1 MVNEDKMR
9 LVAMLEE
16 RFNILPDEVL
26 NNISFDCDFKIINFL
41 PDIKVK
47 KVIENDVHKRDK
59 NGRYC
64 FDVEKSNI
72 FKIPY
77 RKNIED
83 LSVIVGENGSGKTT
97 LINQILGLT
106 GLKRNHRI
114 YLIFEA
120 NNEFWAYPELPI
132 KTISFPHRFE
142 CPYILKFSNANEFSN
157 KDLSSDSNGIDVSNF
172 NNVIKSQKFSSYDK
186 KQKSVLL
193 KEILNQIKFIED
205 FSTKIKDFVDYTK
218 KGVIVQFQ
226 GKALPFTYKSN
237 ELLYLDKVIRMK
249 SDVEKDE
256 INFRLVEYFSVLIN
270 QMIRYNHLKRS
281 QSYRENF
288 LNFHLALVADRR
300 NIKLQYQA
308 IRDKFKF
315 FIQPQTVTNDLR
327 FYQVEVEDEGIEW
340 IEIWHLL
347 FIFNVY
353 FDYLKT
359 IKNNFDYTYTNQMR
373 DILNE
378 FHDVLLKIN
387 EKEKYKYYGN
397 WGFEEWRELL
407 YSVKDLINL
416 DTHENVQTRWNNFWR
431 KNKGLCNKVAEAVGY
446 TSYFKLYENG
456 TSMKYK
462 LIPEKVW
469 EDLEKIVKSGKELK
483 SLQRFENFLYELQ
496 DINKDI
502 NKDFTKISLIVDC
515 ISEIKIP
522 EVLDS
527 IHMQWV
533 GLSSG
538 ELGLLKSFANLY
550 SAKINLQGKTFP
562 GVATTNYVLLFD
574 EIDLGLHPEW
584 QRKWISR
591 ALPII
596 EKIFDDKH
604 LQIIIT
610 SHSPIFLSDI
620 YRENILFLS
629 KNNEEFKEKS
639 FEKTFGQNIYTL
651 FKNSFFLQDVMGEY
665 AYNTIKD
672 TIEFLTFKINQTDG
686 NLNLN
691 SLFNS
696 LDETKREKMAKKIID
711 SVGEPIIA
719 NQLKELFYR
728 AFPNKNDESIEI
740 RNRIAQLQKN
750 SNNLRGNVLNDAFE
764 ITKLSTRIC

>member
-1 MVNEDKMR
+1 MVNGDKIR

-26 NNISFDCDFKIINFL
+26 NSVSLDCDFKIINFL

-47 KVIENDVHKRDK
+47 KVIEKDVHKRDE

-64 FDVEKSNI
+64 FDIEKSDI
-72 FKIPY
+72 FQIPY

-106 GLKRNHRI
+106 GLKRNHNI

-172 NNVIKSQKFSSYDK
+172 NNVIKSKKISSYDK
-186 KQKSVLL
+186 KKKSVVLE
-193 KEILNQIKFIED
+193 EILNQIKFVED

-237 ELLYLDKVIRMK
+237 ELLYLDKIIRMK
-249 SDVEKDE
+249 SDAEKDE
-256 INFRLVEYFSVLIN
+256 INYRLVEYFSILIN
-270 QMIRYNHLKRS
+270 QIIIYSHLKRS

-288 LNFHLALVADRR
+288 LNFHLTLVADRR
-300 NIKLQYQA
+300 NIKLQYKA
-308 IRDKFKF
+308 IRNKFKF
-315 FIQPQTVTNDLR
+315 FIQPQTVNGDLR
-327 FYQVEVEDEGIEW
+327 FYQVENEDIEW

-359 IKNNFDYTYTNQMR
+359 KKDDIDDIYIKQMH
-373 DILNE
+373 DILE
-378 FHDVLLKIN
+378 KCYDALLKIN
-387 EKEKYKYYGN
+387 EKEEYKHYRDWN
-397 WGFEEWRELL
+397 FEEWRELL
-407 YSVKDLINL
+407 YTVKKLIDSSTDDNI
-416 DTHENVQTRWNNFWR
+416 QTRWDNFWR
-431 KNKGLCNKVAEAVGY
+431 RNKGLCNKVAEAVGY
-446 TSYFKLYENG
+446 ISYFKLYEDG
-456 TSMKYK
+456 ISMKYK

-483 SLQRFENFLYELQ
+483 ALQRFENFLYELQ
-496 DINKDI
+496 YI

-522 EVLDS
+522 DVLNS
-527 IHMQWV
+527 IHVRWV

-538 ELGLLKSFANLY
+538 ELGLLKFFANLY

-596 EKIFDDKH
+596 EKIFDGKH
-604 LQIIIT
+604 LQVIIT
-610 SHSPIFLSDI
+610 THSPIFLSDI
-620 YRENILFLS
+620 YKENILFLTRD
-629 KNNEEFKEKS
+629 NNEETNDRL

-672 TIEFLTFKINQTDG
+672 TIKFLTLKINPTDRS
-686 NLNLN
+686 LDSN

-719 NQLKELFYR
+719 NQLKELFYK
-728 AFPNKNDESIEI
+728 AFPNKNDEISEI
-740 RNRIAQLQKN
+740 QNQINQLQIK
-750 SNNLRGNVLNDAFE
+750 LRQLE
-764 ITKLSTRIC
+764 EEHSQ

>member
-1 MVNEDKMR
+1 MVNENKIR

-16 RFNILPDEVL
+16 RFNIFPDEVL
-26 NNISFDCDFKIINFL
+26 NNVSFDCDFKIINFL

-47 KVIENDVHKRDK
+47 KVIEKDVHKRDED
-59 NGRYC
+59 GRYC
-64 FDVEKSNI
+64 FDIEKSDI
-72 FKIPY
+72 FEIPY

-106 GLKRNHRI
+106 GLKRNHHI

-120 NNEFWAYPELPI
+120 NNEFWAYPESPI

-157 KDLSSDSNGIDVSNF
+157 IDFKNFSSYSNGIDVSNF
-172 NNVIKSQKFSSYDK
+172 NNVIKSKKFSSYEK
-186 KQKSVLL
+186 KQKTVFP

-218 KGVIVQFQ
+218 KEVIVQFQ

-237 ELLYLDKVIRMK
+237 ELLYLDKIIRMK
-249 SDVEKDE
+249 CDAEKDE

-270 QMIRYNHLKRS
+270 QIISYNHLKRS

-300 NIKLQYQA
+300 NIKLQYQS
-308 IRDKFKF
+308 IRDKFNF
-315 FIQPQTVTNDLR
+315 FIQPQTITDDLK
-327 FYQVEVEDEGIEW
+327 FYQVKDEGIEW

-359 IKNNFDYTYTNQMR
+359 TKDDIDDIYIKQMH
-373 DILNE
+373 DILE
-378 FHDVLLKIN
+378 KCYDALLKIN
-387 EKEKYKYYGN
+387 EKEEYNHYSD
-397 WGFEEWRELL
+397 WVFEEWKELL
-407 YSVKDLINL
+407 HTVRNLI
-416 DTHENVQTRWNNFWR
+416 DTPLYNENIQSRWNDFWR
-431 KNKGLCNKVAEAVGY
+431 KNKGLCTKVAEAVGY
-446 TSYFKLYENG
+446 ISYFEIYEDDI
-456 TSMKYK
+456 SIKYK

-469 EDLEKIVKSGKELK
+469 EDLKKIVKSGKELE

-496 DINKDI
+496 DINE
-502 NKDFTKISLIVDC
+502 DFTKISLIVDC
-515 ISEIKIP
+515 ISKIKIP
-522 EVLDS
+522 DVLNS
-527 IHMQWV
+527 IHVRWV

-596 EKIFDDKH
+596 EKIFHDKH
-604 LQIIIT
+604 LQVIIT
-610 SHSPIFLSDI
+610 THSPIFLSDI
-620 YRENILFLS
+620 YKENILFLTRD
-629 KNNEEFKEKS
+629 NNEETNDRL

-651 FKNSFFLQDVMGEY
+651 FKDSFFLQDVMGEY

-672 TIEFLTFKINQTDG
+672 TIEYLSFKVNSNSSYSREENLYNYSDEIIN
-686 NLNLN
+686 
-691 SLFNS
+691 
-696 LDETKREKMAKKIID
+696 EKIAKKVID

-740 RNRIAQLQKN
+740 RNRIAQLQK
-750 SNNLRGNVLNDAFE
+750 
-764 ITKLSTRIC
+764 KLEQLEGERSQ

>member
-1 MVNEDKMR
+1 MIEDNKIR
-9 LVAMLEE
+9 LVALIEE
-16 RFNILPDEVL
+16 NYYSPTNQYFRV
-26 NNISFDCDFKIINFL
+26 INFL

-47 KVIENDVHKRDK
+47 KVIENDIHKRDE

-64 FDVEKSNI
+64 FDVEKSDI
-72 FKIPY
+72 IKIPY

-97 LINQILGLT
+97 LINQILGLIGKT
-106 GLKRNHRI
+106 RNQNI
-114 YLIFEA
+114 YLIFES

-157 KDLSSDSNGIDVSNF
+157 KDFSSESNGIDVSNF
-172 NNVIKSQKFSSYDK
+172 NNIIKSEKFSSYDK
-186 KQKSVLL
+186 KKKSVLL

-237 ELLYLDKVIRMK
+237 ELLYLDKITRMK
-249 SDVEKDE
+249 NDAEKNE
-256 INFRLVEYFSVLIN
+256 INFRLVEYFSILIN
-270 QMIRYNHLKRS
+270 QMISYNPLKRI
-281 QSYRENF
+281 QSYREKF
-288 LNFHLALVADRR
+288 LNFHLALVTDRR

-315 FIQPQTVTNDLR
+315 FIQSKTVARDLR
-327 FYQVEVEDEGIEW
+327 FYQVGNENIEW

-359 IKNNFDYTYTNQMR
+359 TRNGIDYTYDKKMY
-373 DILNE
+373 DILDN
-378 FHDVLLKIN
+378 FNDTLLKIN
-387 EKEKYKYYGN
+387 ERKENKHDIDWN
-397 WGFEEWRELL
+397 FEEWREFL
-407 YSVKDLINL
+407 YIIKKSIDLSIY
-416 DTHENVQTRWNNFWR
+416 DENIQTKWNDFWT

-446 TSYFKLYENG
+446 TSYFELYEDDI
-456 TSMKYK
+456 SIKYK

-469 EDLEKIVKSGKELK
+469 EDLKNIVKSRKELE

-496 DINKDI
+496 DIND
-502 NKDFTKISLIVDC
+502 DFTKISLIVDC
-515 ISEIKIP
+515 ISKIKIP
-522 EVLDS
+522 EVLNS
-527 IHMQWV
+527 IHVQWV

-562 GVATTNYVLLFD
+562 GVAITNYVLLFD

-604 LQIIIT
+604 LQVIIT
-610 SHSPIFLSDI
+610 THSPIFLSDI
-620 YRENILFLS
+620 YKENILFLTRDNS
-629 KNNEEFKEKS
+629 EETNDRL

-665 AYNTIKD
+665 AYNTIKY
-672 TIEFLTFKINQTDG
+672 TIEFLTSKINQTDEI
-686 NLNLN
+686 LDPN

-740 RNRIAQLQKN
+740 RNQIAQLQK
-750 SNNLRGNVLNDAFE
+750 
-764 ITKLSTRIC
+764 KLEQLEGERSQ

>member
-1 MVNEDKMR
+1 MVNGDKIR

-16 RFNILPDEVL
+16 RFNISPDEVL
-26 NNISFDCDFKIINFL
+26 NSVSLDCDFKIINFL

-47 KVIENDVHKRDK
+47 KVIEKDVHKRDE

-64 FDVEKSNI
+64 FDIEKSDI
-72 FKIPY
+72 FQIPY

-120 NNEFWAYPELPI
+120 NNDFWAYPELPI

-172 NNVIKSQKFSSYDK
+172 NNVIKSEKFSSYDK
-186 KQKSVLL
+186 KQKSVSV
-193 KEILNQIKFIED
+193 KEILNQIKFTEE
-205 FSTKIKDFVDYTK
+205 FSNKIKDFVDYTK

-237 ELLYLDKVIRMK
+237 ELLYLDKIIRMK
-249 SDVEKDE
+249 DDAEKDE

-270 QMIRYNHLKRS
+270 QMISYNHLKRV

-308 IRDKFKF
+308 IRDKFKY
-315 FIQPQTVTNDLR
+315 FIQPQTVARDLR
-327 FYQVEVEDEGIEW
+327 FYQVGNGDLEW

-359 IKNNFDYTYTNQMR
+359 TSNGIDYTYTKKMY
-373 DILNE
+373 DILDKFN
-378 FHDVLLKIN
+378 DTLLKIN
-387 EKEKYKYYGN
+387 ERKEYKHDIDWN
-397 WGFEEWRELL
+397 FEEWRECL
-407 YSVKDLINL
+407 YIVKDLIDFSIYN
-416 DTHENVQTRWNNFWR
+416 ENIQTRWKDFWI
-431 KNKGLCNKVAEAVGY
+431 KSKGLCNKVAEAVGY
-446 TSYFKLYENG
+446 TSYFELYEDDI
-456 TSMKYK
+456 SIKYK

-469 EDLEKIVKSGKELK
+469 EDLKNIVKSRTELE

-496 DINKDI
+496 DINE
-502 NKDFTKISLIVDC
+502 DFTKISLIVDC
-515 ISEIKIP
+515 ISKIKIP
-522 EVLDS
+522 EVLNS
-527 IHMQWV
+527 IHVRWV

-538 ELGLLKSFANLY
+538 ELGLLKFFANLY

-562 GVATTNYVLLFD
+562 GVAKTNYVLLFD

-596 EKIFDDKH
+596 EKIFDGKH
-604 LQIIIT
+604 LQVIIT
-610 SHSPIFLSDI
+610 THSPIFLSDI

-629 KNNEEFKEKS
+629 KDNEEFKEKS

-651 FKNSFFLQDVMGEY
+651 FKNSFFLNDVMGEY
-665 AYNTIKD
+665 AFNTIKD
-672 TIEFLTFKINQTDG
+672 TIEYLSFKVNSNSSYNREESLYNNSDEIIN
-686 NLNLN
+686 
-691 SLFNS
+691 
-696 LDETKREKMAKKIID
+696 EKIAKKVID

-719 NQLKELFYR
+719 NQLKELFYK
-728 AFPNKNDESIEI
+728 AFPNKNDEISEI
-740 RNRIAQLQKN
+740 QNQINQLQNRIRQLEEEPSQ
-750 SNNLRGNVLNDAFE
+750 
-764 ITKLSTRIC
+764 

>member
-1 MVNEDKMR
+1 MANENRIR
-9 LVAMLEE
+9 LVALVKESTTL
-16 RFNILPDEVL
+16 FDGDV
-26 NNISFDCDFKIINFL
+26 SFKCDFKIINFL
-41 PDIKVK
+41 PDIEVK
-47 KVIENDVHKRDK
+47 KVMEAGVHKRDE

-64 FDVEKSNI
+64 FDVEKSDI

-83 LSVIVGENGSGKTT
+83 LTVIVGENGSGKTT

-106 GLKRNHRI
+106 GLQRNHQI

-157 KDLSSDSNGIDVSNF
+157 KDFSSDSNGIDVSNY

-186 KQKSVLL
+186 KQRSVFL

-226 GKALPFTYKSN
+226 GEALPFDYKSN

-270 QMIRYNHLKRS
+270 KIIRYNHLRRS
-281 QSYRENF
+281 QSYRENL

-308 IRDKFKF
+308 IRDKFEF
-315 FIQPQTVTNDLR
+315 FIQPQTVTYDLR
-327 FYQVEVEDEGIEW
+327 RYRVQDEGIEW

-359 IKNNFDYTYTNQMR
+359 IKNNFDYTYTNQMG

-378 FHDVLLKIN
+378 FSDVLLKIH
-387 EKEKYKYYGN
+387 EKGKYKYYSK
-397 WGFEEWRELL
+397 WGFEEWIELL
-407 YSVKDLINL
+407 NSVKDLINL
-416 DTHENVQTRWNNFWR
+416 ETHEIVQTRWKNFWR

-446 TSYFKLYENG
+446 TSYFNLYENG
-456 TSMKYK
+456 ISMKYK

-469 EDLEKIVKSGKELK
+469 EDLKNIVRTRKELE

-496 DINKDI
+496 DI

-522 EVLDS
+522 KVLDS
-527 IHMQWV
+527 IHVRWV

-538 ELGLLKSFANLY
+538 ELGLLKFFANLY

-562 GVATTNYVLLFD
+562 GVATKNYILLFD
-574 EIDLGLHPEW
+574 EVDLGLHPEW

-629 KNNEEFKEKS
+629 KDNEEFKEKS

-665 AYNTIKD
+665 AHNTIKD
-672 TIEFLTFKINQTDG
+672 TIEFLTSKINKTDAA
-686 NLNLN
+686 LNPN

-696 LDETKREKMAKKIID
+696 LDETKRERMAKKIID

-728 AFPNKNDESIEI
+728 AFQNKNGESIEI
-740 RNRIAQLQKN
+740 RNQIAQLQK
-750 SNNLRGNVLNDAFE
+750 
-764 ITKLSTRIC
+764 KLERLEGGRSQ

>member
-1 MVNEDKMR
+1 MVNGDKIR

-26 NNISFDCDFKIINFL
+26 NSVSLDCDFKIINFL

-47 KVIENDVHKRDK
+47 KVIEKDVHKRDE

-64 FDVEKSNI
+64 FDIEKSDI
-72 FKIPY
+72 FQIPY

-106 GLKRNHRI
+106 GLKRNHNI

-172 NNVIKSQKFSSYDK
+172 NNVIKSKKISSYDK
-186 KQKSVLL
+186 KKKSVVLE
-193 KEILNQIKFIED
+193 EILNQIKFVED

-237 ELLYLDKVIRMK
+237 ELLYLDKIIRMK
-249 SDVEKDE
+249 SDAEKDE
-256 INFRLVEYFSVLIN
+256 INYRLVEYFSILIN
-270 QMIRYNHLKRS
+270 QIIIYSHLKRS

-288 LNFHLALVADRR
+288 LNFHLTLVADRR
-300 NIKLQYQA
+300 NIKLQYKA
-308 IRDKFKF
+308 IRNKFKF
-315 FIQPQTVTNDLR
+315 FIQPQTVNGDLR
-327 FYQVEVEDEGIEW
+327 FYQVENEDIEW

-359 IKNNFDYTYTNQMR
+359 KKDDIDDIYIKQMH
-373 DILNE
+373 DILE
-378 FHDVLLKIN
+378 KCYDALLKIN
-387 EKEKYKYYGN
+387 EKEEYKHYRDWN
-397 WGFEEWRELL
+397 FEEWRELL
-407 YSVKDLINL
+407 YTVKKLIDSSTDDNI
-416 DTHENVQTRWNNFWR
+416 QTRWDNFWR
-431 KNKGLCNKVAEAVGY
+431 RNKGLCNKVAEAIGY
-446 TSYFKLYENG
+446 ISYFKLYEDG
-456 TSMKYK
+456 ISMKYK

-483 SLQRFENFLYELQ
+483 ALQRFENFLYELQ
-496 DINKDI
+496 YI

-522 EVLDS
+522 DVLNS
-527 IHMQWV
+527 IHVRWV

-538 ELGLLKSFANLY
+538 ELGLLKFFANLY

-596 EKIFDDKH
+596 EKIFDGKH
-604 LQIIIT
+604 LQVIIT
-610 SHSPIFLSDI
+610 THSPIFLSDI
-620 YRENILFLS
+620 YKENILFLTRD
-629 KNNEEFKEKS
+629 NNEETNDRL

-672 TIEFLTFKINQTDG
+672 TIKFLTLKINPTDRS
-686 NLNLN
+686 LDSN

-719 NQLKELFYR
+719 NQLKELFYK
-728 AFPNKNDESIEI
+728 AFPNKNDEISEI
-740 RNRIAQLQKN
+740 QNQINQLQIK
-750 SNNLRGNVLNDAFE
+750 LRQLE
-764 ITKLSTRIC
+764 EEHSQ

>member
-1 MVNEDKMR
+1 MVNENKIR
-9 LVAMLEE
+9 LVALLEE
-16 RFNILPDEVL
+16 RDTILTNDVL
-26 NNISFDCDFKIINFL
+26 NTVSLECNFKIINFL
-41 PDIKVK
+41 PDIKIVK
-47 KVIENDVHKRDK
+47 VLENGVHKQDGGK
-59 NGRYC
+59 YL
-64 FDVEKSNI
+64 FKVEKSDI
-72 FKIPY
+72 FQIPY
-77 RKNIED
+77 TKNIKD

-97 LINQILGLT
+97 LINQILGLN
-106 GLKRNHRI
+106 GLQRNHHI
-114 YLIFEA
+114 YLIFES

-157 KDLSSDSNGIDVSNF
+157 KDFSSNSNGIDVSNF
-172 NNVIKSQKFSSYDK
+172 NNVIKSKKFSSYDK
-186 KQKSVLL
+186 KQKSVFL

-218 KGVIVQFQ
+218 KEVIVQFQ
-226 GKALPFTYKSN
+226 GNALPFTYKSN
-237 ELLYLDKVIRMK
+237 DLLYLDRIIRMK
-249 SDVEKDE
+249 SDAEKDE

-270 QMIRYNHLKRS
+270 QIISYNHLKRS

-315 FIQPQTVTNDLR
+315 FIQPQTVTGDLR
-327 FYQVEVEDEGIEW
+327 FYQVEDEGIEW

-359 IKNNFDYTYTNQMR
+359 VKNNFDYTYINQMH
-373 DILNE
+373 DILE
-378 FHDVLLKIN
+378 KCYDALLRIN
-387 EKEKYKYYGN
+387 EKEKYKYYSN
-397 WGFEEWRELL
+397 WFFEEWKELL

-416 DTHENVQTRWNNFWR
+416 ETHENVQTRWNNFWR
-431 KNKGLCNKVAEAVGY
+431 RNKGLCNKVAEAVGY
-446 TSYFKLYENG
+446 TSYFELYQDG
-456 TSMKYK
+456 ISIKYK

-469 EDLEKIVKSGKELK
+469 EDLKKIVKSGKELE

-496 DINKDI
+496 DINT
-502 NKDFTKISLIVDC
+502 DFRTISSIVDC
-515 ISEIKIP
+515 ISKINIP

-527 IHMQWV
+527 IQMRWK

-538 ELGLLKSFANLY
+538 ELGLLRSFANLY

-562 GVATTNYVLLFD
+562 GVATTNYLLLFD
-574 EIDLGLHPEW
+574 EVDLGLHPEW
-584 QRKWISR
+584 QRRWISK

-604 LQIIIT
+604 LQVIIT
-610 SHSPIFLSDI
+610 THSPIFLSDI
-620 YRENILFLS
+620 YRENILFLE
-629 KNNEEFKEKS
+629 KDNENINRKTI
-639 FEKTFGQNIYTL
+639 EKTFGQNIYTL
-651 FKNSFFLQDVMGEY
+651 FKNSFFLNDVMGEY
-665 AYNTIKD
+665 AFNTIKD
-672 TIEFLTFKINQTDG
+672 TIEYLSFKVNSNSSYSREEKLYNYSDEIIN
-686 NLNLN
+686 
-691 SLFNS
+691 
-696 LDETKREKMAKKIID
+696 EKIAKKVID

>member
-1 MVNEDKMR
+1 MVNEDKIR

-47 KVIENDVHKRDK
+47 KVIEKDVHKRDE

-64 FDVEKSNI
+64 FDVEKSDI

-106 GLKRNHRI
+106 GLQRNHQI

-157 KDLSSDSNGIDVSNF
+157 KDFSSDSNGIDVSSF
-172 NNVIKSQKFSSYDK
+172 NNVIKSQKLSSYNK
-186 KQKSVLL
+186 KQKSVFL

-218 KGVIVQFQ
+218 KEVIVQFQ
-226 GKALPFTYKSN
+226 GKALPFAYKSN

-270 QMIRYNHLKRS
+270 QIIRYNHLRRS
-281 QSYRENF
+281 RSYRENF

-315 FIQPQTVTNDLR
+315 FIQPQTVTDDLR
-327 FYQVEVEDEGIEW
+327 FYQVEDEGIEW

-359 IKNNFDYTYTNQMR
+359 IKNNFDYTYTNQMH
-373 DILNE
+373 DILE
-378 FHDVLLKIN
+378 KCYDALLKIN
-387 EKEKYKYYGN
+387 EKEKYKYYSN

-416 DTHENVQTRWNNFWR
+416 ETHENVQTRWNNFWR
-431 KNKGLCNKVAEAVGY
+431 RNKGLCNKVAESVGY
-446 TSYFKLYENG
+446 TSYFKLYEDG
-456 TSMKYK
+456 ISMKYK

-469 EDLEKIVKSGKELK
+469 EDLEKIVRSGKELK

-496 DINKDI
+496 DI

-527 IHMQWV
+527 IHMRWV

-629 KNNEEFKEKS
+629 KDNEEFKEKS

-672 TIEFLTFKINQTDG
+672 TIEFLTLKINPTDRS
-686 NLNLN
+686 LDSN
-691 SLFNS
+691 SLFNR
-696 LDETKREKMAKKIID
+696 LDETKREKTAKKIID
-711 SVGEPIIA
+711 SVGETIIA
-719 NQLKELFYR
+719 NQLKELFDK
-728 AFPNKNDESIEI
+728 AFPNKNDEISKIQNQI
-740 RNRIAQLQKN
+740 DQLQK
-750 SNNLRGNVLNDAFE
+750 
-764 ITKLSTRIC
+764 KLEQLEEERSQ

>member
-1 MVNEDKMR
+1 MVNGDKIR

-16 RFNILPDEVL
+16 RFNILPDEAL
-26 NNISFDCDFKIINFL
+26 NSVSLDCDFKIINFL

-47 KVIENDVHKRDK
+47 KVIEKDVHKRDE

-64 FDVEKSNI
+64 FDIEKSDI
-72 FKIPY
+72 FQIPY

-172 NNVIKSQKFSSYDK
+172 NNVIKSEKFSSYDK

-237 ELLYLDKVIRMK
+237 ELLYLDKIIRMK
-249 SDVEKDE
+249 SDAEKDE
-256 INFRLVEYFSVLIN
+256 INFRLVEYFSILIN
-270 QMIRYNHLKRS
+270 QMISYNHLKRM

-315 FIQPQTVTNDLR
+315 FIQPQTVARDLR
-327 FYQVEVEDEGIEW
+327 FYQVGNEDIEW

-359 IKNNFDYTYTNQMR
+359 TRNGIDYTYTKIMY
-373 DILNE
+373 DILDKFN
-378 FHDVLLKIN
+378 DTLLKIN
-387 EKEKYKYYGN
+387 ERKEYN
-397 WGFEEWRELL
+397 HDIDWNFEEWRECLDI
-407 YSVKDLINL
+407 VKKLI
-416 DTHENVQTRWNNFWR
+416 DFSIYDENIQTRWNDFWI
-431 KNKGLCNKVAEAVGY
+431 KSKGLCNKVAEAVGY
-446 TSYFKLYENG
+446 TSYFELYEDD
-456 TSMKYK
+456 TSIKYK

-469 EDLEKIVKSGKELK
+469 EDLKNIVESRKELE

-496 DINKDI
+496 DINE
-502 NKDFTKISLIVDC
+502 DFTKISLIMDC
-515 ISEIKIP
+515 ISKIKIP
-522 EVLDS
+522 EVLNS
-527 IHMQWV
+527 IHVRWG

-629 KNNEEFKEKS
+629 KDNEEFKEKS

-672 TIEFLTFKINQTDG
+672 TIEFLTLKINPTDRS
-686 NLNLN
+686 LDSN
-691 SLFNS
+691 SLFNR
-696 LDETKREKMAKKIID
+696 LDETKREKTAKKIID
-711 SVGEPIIA
+711 SVGETIIA
-719 NQLKELFYR
+719 NQLKELFDK
-728 AFPNKNDESIEI
+728 AFPNKNDEISKIQNQI
-740 RNRIAQLQKN
+740 DQLQK
-750 SNNLRGNVLNDAFE
+750 
-764 ITKLSTRIC
+764 KLEQLEEERSQ

>member
-1 MVNEDKMR
+1 MVNEDKIR

-16 RFNILPDEVL
+16 RFNIFHDEVL
-26 NNISFDCDFKIINFL
+26 NNVSFDCDFKIINFL

-47 KVIENDVHKRDK
+47 KVIEKDVHKRDED
-59 NGRYC
+59 GRYC
-64 FDVEKSNI
+64 FDIEKSDI
-72 FKIPY
+72 FQIPY

-97 LINQILGLT
+97 LINQILRLT
-106 GLKRNHRI
+106 GIKRNHRI

-120 NNEFWAYPELPI
+120 NNDFWAYPELPI

-172 NNVIKSQKFSSYDK
+172 NNVIKSEKFSSYVK
-186 KQKSVLL
+186 KQKSVSL
-193 KEILNQIKFIED
+193 KEILNQIKFTEE

-237 ELLYLDKVIRMK
+237 ELLYLDKIIRMK
-249 SDVEKDE
+249 SDAEKDE

-270 QMIRYNHLKRS
+270 QMISYSHLKRV

-315 FIQPQTVTNDLR
+315 FIQPQTVARDLR
-327 FYQVEVEDEGIEW
+327 FYQVKDEGIEW

-359 IKNNFDYTYTNQMR
+359 IKNNFDYRYTNQMR
-373 DILNE
+373 DILDE
-378 FHDVLLKIN
+378 FHDALLKIN
-387 EKEKYKYYGN
+387 EKKEYKHDIDWNFG
-397 WGFEEWRELL
+397 EWMEIL
-407 YSVKDLINL
+407 YTVRDLIDLIDFSKYDKNS
-416 DTHENVQTRWNNFWR
+416 QTIWNDFWR
-431 KNKGLCNKVAEAVGY
+431 KNKGLCTKVAEAVGY
-446 TSYFKLYENG
+446 ISYFELYEDDI
-456 TSMKYK
+456 SIKYK

-469 EDLEKIVKSGKELK
+469 EDLKKIVKSGKELE

-496 DINKDI
+496 DINE
-502 NKDFTKISLIVDC
+502 DFTKISLIVDC
-515 ISEIKIP
+515 ISKIKIP
-522 EVLDS
+522 DVLNS
-527 IHMQWV
+527 IHVRWV

-538 ELGLLKSFANLY
+538 ELGLLKFFANLY

-596 EKIFDDKH
+596 EKIFDGKH
-604 LQIIIT
+604 LQVIIT
-610 SHSPIFLSDI
+610 THSPIFLSDI
-620 YRENILFLS
+620 YKENILFLTRD
-629 KNNEEFKEKS
+629 NNEETNDRL

-672 TIEFLTFKINQTDG
+672 TIAFLTLKINPTDRS
-686 NLNLN
+686 LDSN

-719 NQLKELFYR
+719 NQLKELFYK
-728 AFPNKNDESIEI
+728 AFPNKNDEISEI
-740 RNRIAQLQKN
+740 QNQINQLQIK
-750 SNNLRGNVLNDAFE
+750 LRQLE
-764 ITKLSTRIC
+764 EEHSQ

>member
-256 INFRLVEYFSVLIN
+256 INFRLVGYFSVLIN

-740 RNRIAQLQKN
+740 RNRIAQLQK
-750 SNNLRGNVLNDAFE
+750 
-764 ITKLSTRIC
+764 KLEQLEGERSQ